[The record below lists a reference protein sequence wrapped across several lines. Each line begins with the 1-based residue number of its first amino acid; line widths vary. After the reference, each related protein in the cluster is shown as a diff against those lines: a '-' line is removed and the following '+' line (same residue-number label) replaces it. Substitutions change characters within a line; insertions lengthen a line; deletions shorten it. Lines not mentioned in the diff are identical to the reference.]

1 MEKEWEHGMIDKVYN
16 PQHITRRAQADRQ
29 KHKTPQKQAP
39 FDSDTSQ
46 KCLNHGLH
54 GLEGAR

>member
-1 MEKEWEHGMIDKVYN
+1 MRMYENQPMTH
-16 PQHITRRAQADRQ
+16 HAQADRQ
-29 KHKTPQKQAP
+29 KHKNPQKHEP
-39 FDSDTSQ
+39 LDGDTSQ